1 MVPNGNRNNNNDTG
15 QVDSR
20 LESSHSQAGRIRELQ
35 HGYDYDRMVIK
46 EIVNLSL
53 LSFKVEGDYIFLRG

>member
-20 LESSHSQAGRIRELQ
+20 LESLHS
-35 HGYDYDRMVIK
+35 
-46 EIVNLSL
+46 
-53 LSFKVEGDYIFLRG
+53 EGGGESGSYSMAMITI